1 MNGLALTKHVPN
13 EGLGVKGHLDC
24 KTPNDSAKKKK
35 KKRILKG
42 LFFIEKEMKQKWHML
57 TMGKSK

>member
-35 KKRILKG
+35 KKENIKG
-42 LFFIEKEMKQKWHML
+42 TIFYRERDEAKVAHVDN
-57 TMGKSK
+57 GKI